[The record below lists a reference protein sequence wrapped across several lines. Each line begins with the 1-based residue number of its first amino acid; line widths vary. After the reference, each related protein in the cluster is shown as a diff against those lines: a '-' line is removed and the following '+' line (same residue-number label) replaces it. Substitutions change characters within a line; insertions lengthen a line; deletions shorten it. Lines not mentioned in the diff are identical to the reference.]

1 MARKLFPG
9 AGYFLH
15 LIDTYCS
22 DEDTLRD
29 ALGELTFY
37 YEFYT
42 PPAQL
47 HCARVETQREAR
59 TAGRCRTHQ

>member
-42 PPAQL
+42 PSPATL
-47 HCARVETQREAR
+47 CASGDPT
-59 TAGRCRTHQ
+59 

>member
-15 LIDTYCS
+15 LVNKYCS

-29 ALGELTFY
+29 ALGELNFY

-42 PPAQL
+42 PSPATS
-47 HCARVETQREAR
+47 CVNGNPT
-59 TAGRCRTHQ
+59 